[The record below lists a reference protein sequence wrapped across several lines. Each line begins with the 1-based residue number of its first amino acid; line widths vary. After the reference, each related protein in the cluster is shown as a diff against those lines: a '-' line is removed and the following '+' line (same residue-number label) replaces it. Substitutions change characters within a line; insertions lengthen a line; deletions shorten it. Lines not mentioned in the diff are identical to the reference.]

1 MDYYKILGLST
12 SATLDQIKKFRKRGV
27 REVPKISIL
36 EVGPR
41 DGLQSEPEILP
52 TEVKK
57 EFITRTIDAGIKQIE
72 VTSFVHPK
80 KVPQMADAEKL
91 VESLPE
97 NDDVTYIGL
106 IMNQRGFERARDCGI
121 DEVGMVIVS
130 TDTYNMKNQNVVTQ
144 ESIDNWL
151 SIAAEAKSAG
161 IRTSVVIACS
171 FGCPYEGEIDPEH
184 IASIAEQVLKGKPD
198 VLGLADSVGVAVP
211 SQIKKTFSLIKELAP
226 SIPLRTH
233 LHNTRN
239 TGLANA
245 AAAVE
250 AGVSIIDAS
259 TGGIGGC
266 PFAPRATG
274 NIPTDDLLYMLD
286 RSGVETGV
294 DLRQVVKTTD
304 WLEEQLG
311 RAVPAMVPKAGIFP
325 ENAEINMQ

>member
-1 MDYYKILGLST
+1 M
-12 SATLDQIKKFRKRGV
+12 
-27 REVPKISIL
+27 
-36 EVGPR
+36 
-41 DGLQSEPEILP
+41 
-52 TEVKK
+52 
-57 EFITRTIDAGIKQIE
+57 
-72 VTSFVHPK
+72 
-80 KVPQMADAEKL
+80 
-91 VESLPE
+91 
-97 NDDVTYIGL
+97 
-106 IMNQRGFERARDCGI
+106 
-121 DEVGMVIVS
+121 
-130 TDTYNMKNQNVVTQ
+130 
-144 ESIDNWL
+144 
-151 SIAAEAKSAG
+151 
-161 IRTSVVIACS
+161 
-171 FGCPYEGEIDPEH
+171 
-184 IASIAEQVLKGKPD
+184 
-198 VLGLADSVGVAVP
+198 GVAVP
-211 SQIKKTFSLIKELAP
+211 SQIKKTFSLIKELDP

-311 RAVPAMVPKAGIFP
+311 RSVPAMVPKAGIFP

>member
-1 MDYYKILGLST
+1 MLYVSK
-12 SATLDQIKKFRKRGV
+12 V
-27 REVPKISIL
+27 SIL

-57 EFITRTIDAGIKQIE
+57 EFITRTINAGIKNIE

-91 VESLPE
+91 VESLPDR
-97 NDDVTYIGL
+97 DDVTYIGL

-144 ESIDNWL
+144 QSIDNWL
-151 SIAAEAKSAG
+151 DIASSAKSAG

-171 FGCPYEGEIDPEH
+171 FGCPYEGEVDPEH
-184 IASIAEQVLKGKPD
+184 IASIAEQILKGEPD
-198 VLGLADSVGVAVP
+198 VIGLADSVGVAVP
-211 SQIKKTFSLIKELAP
+211 NQVKTTFALIKDLAP
-226 SIPLRTH
+226 TIPLRTH

-266 PFAPRATG
+266 PFAPKATG

-286 RSGVETGV
+286 RSGIETGV
-294 DLRQVVKTTD
+294 NLKEIVKTTD
-304 WLEEQLG
+304 WLETQLG
-311 RAVPAMVPKAGIFP
+311 RPVPAMVPKAGIFP
-325 ENAEINMQ
+325 ENAEINIQ

>member
-1 MDYYKILGLST
+1 MSK
-12 SATLDQIKKFRKRGV
+12 V
-27 REVPKISIL
+27 SIL

-52 TEVKK
+52 TEIKK
-57 EFITRTIDAGIKQIE
+57 EFITRTINAGIKNIE

-91 VESLPE
+91 VESLPDR
-97 NDDVTYIGL
+97 DDVTYIGL

-130 TDTYNMKNQNVVTQ
+130 TDTYNIKNQNVVTQ
-144 ESIDNWL
+144 QSIDNWL
-151 SIAAEAKSAG
+151 DIASSAKSAG

-171 FGCPYEGEIDPEH
+171 FGCPYEGEVDPEH
-184 IASIAEQVLKGKPD
+184 IASIAEQILKGEPD

-211 SQIKKTFSLIKELAP
+211 NQIKTTFSLIKDLAP
-226 SIPLRTH
+226 TIPLRTH

-266 PFAPRATG
+266 PFAPKATG

-286 RSGVETGV
+286 RSGIETGV
-294 DLRQVVKTTD
+294 NLKEIVKTTN
-304 WLEEQLG
+304 WLENQLG
-311 RAVPAMVPKAGIFP
+311 RSVPAMVPKAGIFP

>member
-1 MDYYKILGLST
+1 VSK
-12 SATLDQIKKFRKRGV
+12 V
-27 REVPKISIL
+27 SIL

-57 EFITRTIDAGIKQIE
+57 EFITRTINAGIKNIE

-91 VESLPE
+91 VESLPDR
-97 NDDVTYIGL
+97 DDVNYIGL

-144 ESIDNWL
+144 QSIDNWL
-151 SIAAEAKSAG
+151 DIASSAKSAG

-171 FGCPYEGEIDPEH
+171 FGCPYEGEVDPEH
-184 IASIAEQVLKGKPD
+184 IASIAEQILKGEPD
-198 VLGLADSVGVAVP
+198 VIGLADSVGVAVP
-211 SQIKKTFSLIKELAP
+211 NQIKTTFALIKDLAP
-226 SIPLRTH
+226 TIPLRTH

-266 PFAPRATG
+266 PFAPKATG

-286 RSGVETGV
+286 RSGIETGV
-294 DLRQVVKTTD
+294 NLKEIVKTTD
-304 WLEEQLG
+304 WLETQLG
-311 RAVPAMVPKAGIFP
+311 RPVPAMVPKAGIFP
-325 ENAEINMQ
+325 ENAEINIQ

>member
-1 MDYYKILGLST
+1 MY
-12 SATLDQIKKFRKRGV
+12 TLDLIKKIRKRGV
-27 REVPKISIL
+27 REVSKISIL

>member
-1 MDYYKILGLST
+1 VS
-12 SATLDQIKKFRKRGV
+12 
-27 REVPKISIL
+27 KISIL

-57 EFITRTIDAGIKQIE
+57 EFITRTINAGIKQIE

-184 IASIAEQVLKGKPD
+184 IASIAEQVLEGKPD

-211 SQIKKTFSLIKELAP
+211 SQIKRTFSLVKELAP

-286 RSGVETGV
+286 RSGIETGV
-294 DLRQVVKTTD
+294 DLKQVVKTTD

>member
-1 MDYYKILGLST
+1 MS
-12 SATLDQIKKFRKRGV
+12 
-27 REVPKISIL
+27 KISIL

-97 NDDVTYIGL
+97 NDEVTYIGL

-184 IASIAEQVLKGKPD
+184 IASIAEQILKGKPD

-211 SQIKKTFSLIKELAP
+211 SQIKETFSLVKELAP

-286 RSGVETGV
+286 RSGIETGV
-294 DLRQVVKTTD
+294 DLRQIVKTTD

>member
-1 MDYYKILGLST
+1 MY
-12 SATLDQIKKFRKRGV
+12 TLDLIKKIRKRGV
-27 REVPKISIL
+27 REVSKISIL

-57 EFITRTIDAGIKQIE
+57 EFITRTINAGIKQIE

-184 IASIAEQVLKGKPD
+184 IASIAEQVLEGTPD

-211 SQIKKTFSLIKELAP
+211 SQIKRTFSLVKELAP

-286 RSGVETGV
+286 RSGIETGV

-311 RAVPAMVPKAGIFP
+311 SAVPAMVPKAGIFP

>member
-1 MDYYKILGLST
+1 
-12 SATLDQIKKFRKRGV
+12 
-27 REVPKISIL
+27 
-36 EVGPR
+36 
-41 DGLQSEPEILP
+41 
-52 TEVKK
+52 
-57 EFITRTIDAGIKQIE
+57 
-72 VTSFVHPK
+72 
-80 KVPQMADAEKL
+80 
-91 VESLPE
+91 
-97 NDDVTYIGL
+97 
-106 IMNQRGFERARDCGI
+106 MNQRGFERARDCGI

-144 ESIDNWL
+144 QSIDNWL
-151 SIAAEAKSAG
+151 DIASSAKSAG

-171 FGCPYEGEIDPEH
+171 FGCPYEGEVDPEH
-184 IASIAEQVLKGKPD
+184 IASIAEQILKGEPD

-211 SQIKKTFSLIKELAP
+211 NQIKTTFSLIKDLAP
-226 SIPLRTH
+226 TIPLRTH

-266 PFAPRATG
+266 PFAPKATG

-286 RSGVETGV
+286 RSGIETGV
-294 DLRQVVKTTD
+294 NLKEIVKTTN
-304 WLEEQLG
+304 WLENQLG
-311 RAVPAMVPKAGIFP
+311 RSVPAMVPKAGIFP

>member
-1 MDYYKILGLST
+1 MS
-12 SATLDQIKKFRKRGV
+12 
-27 REVPKISIL
+27 KISIL

-97 NDDVTYIGL
+97 NNDVTYIGL

-286 RSGVETGV
+286 ISGVETGV

-311 RAVPAMVPKAGIFP
+311 RSVPAMVPKAGIFP

>member
-1 MDYYKILGLST
+1 VLYMSK
-12 SATLDQIKKFRKRGV
+12 V
-27 REVPKISIL
+27 SIL

-52 TEVKK
+52 TEIKK
-57 EFITRTIDAGIKQIE
+57 EFITRTINAGIKKIE

-91 VESLPE
+91 VESLPDR
-97 NDDVTYIGL
+97 DDVTYIGL

-144 ESIDNWL
+144 QSIDNWL
-151 SIAAEAKSAG
+151 DIASSAKSAG

-171 FGCPYEGEIDPEH
+171 FGCPYEGEVDPEH
-184 IASIAEQVLKGKPD
+184 IATIAEQILKGEPD
-198 VLGLADSVGVAVP
+198 VIGLADSVGVAVP
-211 SQIKKTFSLIKELAP
+211 NQVKTTFSLIKDLAP
-226 SIPLRTH
+226 TIPLRTH

-266 PFAPRATG
+266 PFAPKATG

-286 RSGVETGV
+286 RSGIETGV
-294 DLRQVVKTTD
+294 NLKEIVKTTD
-304 WLEEQLG
+304 WLETQLG
-311 RAVPAMVPKAGIFP
+311 RPVPAMVPKAGIFP

>member
-1 MDYYKILGLST
+1 MS
-12 SATLDQIKKFRKRGV
+12 
-27 REVPKISIL
+27 KISIL

-57 EFITRTIDAGIKQIE
+57 EFITRTINAGIKQIE

-151 SIAAEAKSAG
+151 RIAAEAKSAG

-184 IASIAEQVLKGKPD
+184 IASIAEQVLEGKPD
-198 VLGLADSVGVAVP
+198 VIGLADSVGVAVP
-211 SQIKKTFSLIKELAP
+211 SQIKRTFSLVKELAP

-286 RSGVETGV
+286 RSGIETGV

-304 WLEEQLG
+304 SLEEQLG

>member
-1 MDYYKILGLST
+1 LY
-12 SATLDQIKKFRKRGV
+12 TLDLIKKSEKRGV

-184 IASIAEQVLKGKPD
+184 IASIAEQVLEGKPD

-211 SQIKKTFSLIKELAP
+211 SQIKRTFSLVKELAP

>member
-1 MDYYKILGLST
+1 MS
-12 SATLDQIKKFRKRGV
+12 
-27 REVPKISIL
+27 KISIL

-97 NDDVTYIGL
+97 NNDVTYIGL

-211 SQIKKTFSLIKELAP
+211 SQIKKTFSLVKELAP

>member
-1 MDYYKILGLST
+1 MY
-12 SATLDQIKKFRKRGV
+12 TLDLIKKIRKRGV
-27 REVPKISIL
+27 REVSKISIL

-311 RAVPAMVPKAGIFP
+311 RSVPAMVPKAGIFP

>member
-1 MDYYKILGLST
+1 MSK
-12 SATLDQIKKFRKRGV
+12 V
-27 REVPKISIL
+27 SIL

-57 EFITRTIDAGIKQIE
+57 EFITRTINAGIKNIE

-91 VESLPE
+91 VESLPDR
-97 NDDVTYIGL
+97 DDVTYIGL

-144 ESIDNWL
+144 QSIDNWL
-151 SIAAEAKSAG
+151 DIASSAKSAG

-171 FGCPYEGEIDPEH
+171 FGCPYEGEVDPEH
-184 IASIAEQVLKGKPD
+184 IASIAEQILKGEPD
-198 VLGLADSVGVAVP
+198 VIGLADSVGVAVP
-211 SQIKKTFSLIKELAP
+211 NQVKKTFALIKDLAP
-226 SIPLRTH
+226 TIPLRTH

-266 PFAPRATG
+266 PFAPKATG

-286 RSGVETGV
+286 RSGIETGV
-294 DLRQVVKTTD
+294 NLKEIVKTTD
-304 WLEEQLG
+304 WLETQLG
-311 RAVPAMVPKAGIFP
+311 RPVPAMVPKAGIFP

>member
-1 MDYYKILGLST
+1 V
-12 SATLDQIKKFRKRGV
+12 KKV
-27 REVPKISIL
+27 SLL

-41 DGLQSEPEILP
+41 DGLQSEPTILS
-52 TEVKK
+52 TDVKRD
-57 EFITRTIDAGIKQIE
+57 FIIKTMDAGIKQIE

-97 NDDVTYIGL
+97 RDDVSYIGL

-151 SIAAEAKSAG
+151 RIASDAKSAG
-161 IRTSVVIACS
+161 IRTNVIIACS
-171 FGCPYEGEIDPEH
+171 FGCPYEGEVDPEL
-184 IASIAEQVLKGKPD
+184 IASIAEKVLEGEPNI
-198 VLGLADSVGVAVP
+198 LGLADSVGVAVP
-211 SQIKKTFSLIKELAP
+211 NQVKKTFSLIKELAP
-226 SIPLRTH
+226 NIPLRTH

-245 AAAVE
+245 AAAIE
-250 AGVSIIDAS
+250 AGVTIIDAS

-266 PFAPRATG
+266 PFAPKATG
-274 NIPTDDLLYMLD
+274 NIPMDDLLYMLD
-286 RSGVETGV
+286 RSGIETGV
-294 DLRQVVKTTD
+294 NLKKIVSNSE
-304 WLEEQLG
+304 WLEEKLEHS
-311 RAVPAMVPKAGIFP
+311 VPAMVPKAGIFP
-325 ENAEINMQ
+325 ENAEINFQ

>member
-1 MDYYKILGLST
+1 MS
-12 SATLDQIKKFRKRGV
+12 
-27 REVPKISIL
+27 KISIL

-57 EFITRTIDAGIKQIE
+57 EFITRTINAGIKQIE

-184 IASIAEQVLKGKPD
+184 IASIAEQVLEGKPD

-211 SQIKKTFSLIKELAP
+211 SQIKRTFSLVKELAP

-266 PFAPRATG
+266 PFAPSATG

-286 RSGVETGV
+286 RSGIETGV

>member
-1 MDYYKILGLST
+1 MS
-12 SATLDQIKKFRKRGV
+12 
-27 REVPKISIL
+27 KISIL

-57 EFITRTIDAGIKQIE
+57 EFIIRTIDAGIKQIE

>member
-1 MDYYKILGLST
+1 MSK
-12 SATLDQIKKFRKRGV
+12 V
-27 REVPKISIL
+27 SIL

-52 TEVKK
+52 TAIKK
-57 EFITRTIDAGIKQIE
+57 EFITRTINAGIKNIE

-91 VESLPE
+91 VESLPDR
-97 NDDVTYIGL
+97 DDVTYIGL

-144 ESIDNWL
+144 QSIDNWL
-151 SIAAEAKSAG
+151 DIASSAKSAG

-171 FGCPYEGEIDPEH
+171 FGCPYEGEVDPEH
-184 IASIAEQVLKGKPD
+184 VASIAEQILKGEPD
-198 VLGLADSVGVAVP
+198 VIGLADSVGVAVP
-211 SQIKKTFSLIKELAP
+211 NQVKTTFALIKDLAP
-226 SIPLRTH
+226 TIPLRTH

-250 AGVSIIDAS
+250 AGVTIIDAS

-266 PFAPRATG
+266 PFAPKATG

-286 RSGVETGV
+286 RSGIETGV
-294 DLRQVVKTTD
+294 NLKEIVKTTD
-304 WLEEQLG
+304 WLENQLG
-311 RAVPAMVPKAGIFP
+311 RSVPAMVPKAGIFP
-325 ENAEINMQ
+325 ENAEINTQ

>member
-1 MDYYKILGLST
+1 MSK
-12 SATLDQIKKFRKRGV
+12 V
-27 REVPKISIL
+27 SIL

-52 TEVKK
+52 TEIKK
-57 EFITRTIDAGIKQIE
+57 EFITRTINAGIKNIE

-91 VESLPE
+91 VESLPDR
-97 NDDVTYIGL
+97 DDVTYIGL

-144 ESIDNWL
+144 QSIDNWL
-151 SIAAEAKSAG
+151 DIASSAKSAG

-171 FGCPYEGEIDPEH
+171 FGCPYEGEVDPEH
-184 IASIAEQVLKGKPD
+184 VASIAEQILQGEPD
-198 VLGLADSVGVAVP
+198 VIGLADSVGVAVP
-211 SQIKKTFSLIKELAP
+211 NQIKTTFALIKDLAP
-226 SIPLRTH
+226 TIPLRTH

-250 AGVSIIDAS
+250 AGVTIIDAS

-266 PFAPRATG
+266 PFAPKATG

-286 RSGVETGV
+286 RSGIQTGV
-294 DLRQVVKTTD
+294 NLKEIVKTTD
-304 WLEEQLG
+304 WLENQLG
-311 RAVPAMVPKAGIFP
+311 RSVPAMVPKAGIFP
-325 ENAEINMQ
+325 ENAEINTQ

>member
-1 MDYYKILGLST
+1 VSK
-12 SATLDQIKKFRKRGV
+12 V
-27 REVPKISIL
+27 SIL

-52 TEVKK
+52 TEIKK
-57 EFITRTIDAGIKQIE
+57 EFITRTINAGIKNIE

-91 VESLPE
+91 VESLPDR
-97 NDDVTYIGL
+97 DDVTYIGL

-144 ESIDNWL
+144 QSIDNWL
-151 SIAAEAKSAG
+151 DIASSAKSAG

-171 FGCPYEGEIDPEH
+171 FGCPYEGEVDPEH
-184 IASIAEQVLKGKPD
+184 VASIAEQILKGEPD
-198 VLGLADSVGVAVP
+198 VIGLADSVGVAVP
-211 SQIKKTFSLIKELAP
+211 NQVKTTFALIKDLAP
-226 SIPLRTH
+226 TIPLRTH

-250 AGVSIIDAS
+250 AGVTIIDAS

-266 PFAPRATG
+266 PFAPKATG

-286 RSGVETGV
+286 RSGIETGV
-294 DLRQVVKTTD
+294 NLKEIVKTTG
-304 WLEEQLG
+304 WLEKHLG
-311 RAVPAMVPKAGIFP
+311 RPVPAMVPKAGIFP

>member
-1 MDYYKILGLST
+1 LST
-12 SATLDQIKKFRKRGV
+12 NKKSIVGV
-27 REVPKISIL
+27 LYVSKISIL

-52 TEVKK
+52 TEIKK
-57 EFITRTIDAGIKQIE
+57 EFITRTINAGIKNIE

-91 VESLPE
+91 VESLPDR
-97 NDDVTYIGL
+97 DDVTYIGL

-144 ESIDNWL
+144 QSIDNWL
-151 SIAAEAKSAG
+151 DISSLAKSAG

-171 FGCPYEGEIDPEH
+171 FGCPYEGEVDPEH
-184 IASIAEQVLKGKPD
+184 IASIAEQILKGEPD

-211 SQIKKTFSLIKELAP
+211 NQIKTTFSLIKDLTP
-226 SIPLRTH
+226 TIPLRTH

-245 AAAVE
+245 AAAIE

-266 PFAPRATG
+266 PFAPKATG

-286 RSGVETGV
+286 RSGIETGV
-294 DLRQVVKTTD
+294 NLKEIVKTSD
-304 WLEEQLG
+304 WLEHQLG
-311 RAVPAMVPKAGIFP
+311 RSVPAMVPKAGIFP

>member
-1 MDYYKILGLST
+1 MRSVK
-12 SATLDQIKKFRKRGV
+12 
-27 REVPKISIL
+27 KISIL

-57 EFITRTIDAGIKQIE
+57 EFITRTINVNKANRSYKLCSSQE
-72 VTSFVHPK
+72 S
-80 KVPQMADAEKL
+80 PQMADAGKL
-91 VESLPE
+91 VESLPV

-106 IMNQRGFERARDCGI
+106 IMNQRGFERARDCI

-130 TDTYNMKNQNVVTQ
+130 TDTYNMKNQNVVAQ

-184 IASIAEQVLKGKPD
+184 IASIAEQVLEGKPD

-211 SQIKKTFSLIKELAP
+211 SQIKRTFSLVKELAP

-239 TGLANA
+239 TGLTNA
-245 AAAVE
+245 AAASE

-259 TGGIGGC
+259 TGGMAVAHSHQGQQ
-266 PFAPRATG
+266 
-274 NIPTDDLLYMLD
+274 
-286 RSGVETGV
+286 ETF
-294 DLRQVVKTTD
+294 
-304 WLEEQLG
+304 QL
-311 RAVPAMVPKAGIFP
+311 MIFYTC
-325 ENAEINMQ
+325 

>member
-1 MDYYKILGLST
+1 MSK
-12 SATLDQIKKFRKRGV
+12 V
-27 REVPKISIL
+27 SIL

-57 EFITRTIDAGIKQIE
+57 EFITRTINAGIKNIE

-91 VESLPE
+91 VESLPDR
-97 NDDVTYIGL
+97 DDVTYIGL

-144 ESIDNWL
+144 QSIDNWL
-151 SIAAEAKSAG
+151 DIASSAKSAG

-171 FGCPYEGEIDPEH
+171 FGCPYEGEVDPEY
-184 IASIAEQVLKGKPD
+184 IASIAEQILKGEPD

-211 SQIKKTFSLIKELAP
+211 NQIKTTFSLIKDLAP
-226 SIPLRTH
+226 TIPLRTH

-266 PFAPRATG
+266 PFAPKATG

-286 RSGVETGV
+286 RSGIETGV
-294 DLRQVVKTTD
+294 NLKEIVKTTN
-304 WLEEQLG
+304 WLENQLG
-311 RAVPAMVPKAGIFP
+311 RSVPAMVPKAGIFP

>member
-1 MDYYKILGLST
+1 VSK
-12 SATLDQIKKFRKRGV
+12 V
-27 REVPKISIL
+27 SIL

-52 TEVKK
+52 TEIKK
-57 EFITRTIDAGIKQIE
+57 EFITRTINAGIKNIE

-97 NDDVTYIGL
+97 RDDVTYIGL

-144 ESIDNWL
+144 QSIDNWL
-151 SIAAEAKSAG
+151 DIASSAKSAG

-171 FGCPYEGEIDPEH
+171 FGCPYEGEVDPEH
-184 IASIAEQVLKGKPD
+184 IASIAEQILKGEPD
-198 VLGLADSVGVAVP
+198 VIGLADSVGVAVP
-211 SQIKKTFSLIKELAP
+211 NQIKTTFALIKDLAP
-226 SIPLRTH
+226 TIPLRTH

-250 AGVSIIDAS
+250 AGVTIIDAS

-266 PFAPRATG
+266 PFAPKATG

-286 RSGVETGV
+286 RSGIETGV
-294 DLRQVVKTTD
+294 NLKEIVKTTD
-304 WLEEQLG
+304 WLENQLG
-311 RAVPAMVPKAGIFP
+311 RSVPAMVPKAGIFP
-325 ENAEINMQ
+325 ENAEINTQ

>member
-1 MDYYKILGLST
+1 M
-12 SATLDQIKKFRKRGV
+12 
-27 REVPKISIL
+27 
-36 EVGPR
+36 GPR

-52 TEVKK
+52 TEIKK
-57 EFITRTIDAGIKQIE
+57 EFITRTINAGIKNIE

-97 NDDVTYIGL
+97 RDDVTYIGL

-144 ESIDNWL
+144 QSIDNWL
-151 SIAAEAKSAG
+151 DIASSAKSAG

-171 FGCPYEGEIDPEH
+171 FGCPYEGEVDPEH
-184 IASIAEQVLKGKPD
+184 IASIAEQILKGEPD
-198 VLGLADSVGVAVP
+198 VIGLADSVGVAVP
-211 SQIKKTFSLIKELAP
+211 NQVKTTFALIKDLAP
-226 SIPLRTH
+226 TIPLRTH

-250 AGVSIIDAS
+250 AGVTIIDAS

-266 PFAPRATG
+266 PFAPKATG

-286 RSGVETGV
+286 RSGIETGV
-294 DLRQVVKTTD
+294 NLKEIVKTTD
-304 WLEEQLG
+304 WLENQLG
-311 RAVPAMVPKAGIFP
+311 RSVPAMVPKAGIFP
-325 ENAEINMQ
+325 ENAEINTQ

>member
-1 MDYYKILGLST
+1 M
-12 SATLDQIKKFRKRGV
+12 
-27 REVPKISIL
+27 PKISIL

-184 IASIAEQVLKGKPD
+184 IASIAEQVLEGKPD

-211 SQIKKTFSLIKELAP
+211 SQIKRTFSLVKELAP

-286 RSGVETGV
+286 RSGIETGV